1 MKKALLGAAI
11 LALLLALSIVNIRFL
26 DGFTGD
32 LISQLNIA
40 EKQSLENDFASSA
53 RTLEEAISKWNSY
66 EWYTHIFI
74 RHSEIDSTSDAFYE
88 LMSEILD
95 ENAQSAQGAF
105 RKLRSRLESIAGMEH
120 ITPGSIF

>member
-11 LALLLALSIVNIRFL
+11 LVLLLALSIVNIRFL

-32 LISQLNIA
+32 LISQLDIA
-40 EKQSLENDFASSA
+40 EEQSLKNDFASSA

-74 RHSEIDSTSDAFYE
+74 RHSEIDITSDAFYE

>member
-11 LALLLALSIVNIRFL
+11 LVLLLALSIVNIRFL

-32 LISQLNIA
+32 LISQLDIA
-40 EKQSLENDFASSA
+40 EEQSLKNDFASSA